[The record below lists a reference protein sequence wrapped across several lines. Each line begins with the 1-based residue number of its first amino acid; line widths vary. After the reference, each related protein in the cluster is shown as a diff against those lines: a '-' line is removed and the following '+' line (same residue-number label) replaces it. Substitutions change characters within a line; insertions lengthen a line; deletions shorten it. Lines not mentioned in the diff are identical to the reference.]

1 MKAPSFWYRKPSL
14 PAYLLAPLGSFYRAG
29 ALFRRIFAKPYKAS
43 VPTICVGNIVAGG
56 AGKTPTSIA
65 LARFIIKN
73 HGKPVFVTRG
83 YGGKQKGPL
92 RVDPKI
98 HTAKDVGDEA
108 LLLAQI
114 APCWIARRRAEGM
127 KAAEQEATH
136 LILDDGLQNPSIH
149 ADISLLVVDGAVGFG
164 NKMVIPAGPL
174 RETLNDAFS
183 RVAAIVMVGE
193 DKQRVAQCLG
203 KTVLQATLRP
213 ALPAVFLKD
222 PNVLAFAGIGRP
234 QKFYDSCIEAGL
246 KPVETRDFPDHH
258 PYTIKDMAER
268 TALGHKKDL
277 RLMTTAKDWVRI
289 PDAFR
294 ADVAVLDIELVFA
307 DEETLGRVL
316 QSSTTAPREPS

>member
-1 MKAPSFWYRKPSL
+1 MKAPTFWYKKPSL
-14 PAYLLAPLGSFYRAG
+14 PAYLLAPFGQLYRTG
-29 ALFRRIFAKPYKAS
+29 ALVRRIFAKPYKSAL
-43 VPTICVGNIVAGG
+43 PTLCVGNIVAGG

-65 LARFIIKN
+65 LARLLQKQ
-73 HGKPVFVTRG
+73 GGRPAFVTRG
-83 YGGKQKGPL
+83 YGGKLKGPV
-92 RVDPKI
+92 RVDPQI

-108 LLLAQI
+108 LLLAQV

-127 KAAEQEATH
+127 KEAEKEATH
-136 LILDDGLQNPSIH
+136 LILDDGLQNPSIA

-164 NKMVIPAGPL
+164 NRMMIPAGPL

-183 RVAAIVMVGE
+183 RVHGIVMVGE

-203 KTVLQATLRP
+203 KPVLQATLRP

-258 PYTIKDMAER
+258 PYTIKDLAEM
-268 TALGHKKDL
+268 TTQAHNKDL
-277 RLMTTAKDWVRI
+277 RLITTAKDWVRL

-294 ADVAVLDIELVFA
+294 GDVAVLDIDLVFA
-307 DEETLGRVL
+307 DEEALGRVL
-316 QSSTTAPREPS
+316 QSSMTAPRDPS